1 MTARTLP
8 SLLRRLLAGGVVLTA
23 LLALLPM
30 SAAQAS
36 HSSFLHRRIVE
47 RTGACGSGSA
57 HWDLKAKNL
66 AGGRIYIEFEVDS
79 IPRGARWQMF
89 VSHNGQRIAA
99 VTHTAKTRRGV
110 QVVRVRHNQVGR
122 DRIRASGVN
131 PASGNSC
138 FGRVRF

>member
-8 SLLRRLLAGGVVLTA
+8 RLLRRLLAGGVVFTA

-47 RTGACGSGSA
+47 RTGQCRSGSA
-57 HWDLKAKNL
+57 HWDLKTKNL

-79 IPRGARWQMF
+79 VPRGARWQMF
-89 VSHNGQRIAA
+89 VSQNGRRIAA
-99 VTHTAKTRRGV
+99 VDRRARTSKGV
-110 QVVRVRHNQVGR
+110 QVNRVRRNGSGR
-122 DRIRASGVN
+122 DRIRAAAVN
-131 PASGNSC
+131 PSSGNTCS
-138 FGRVRF
+138 GSLRF